1 MILVSPF
8 VGVSR
13 DSITKKC
20 LLSVA
25 RTNAHER
32 CRDGET
38 LQIVVVALYFLFQN
52 DVPPALSRVSFNP
65 LPHSDLAPFPSRRYG
80 ARLRVCRTAV
90 SRVGSLKSAMT
101 DTVWGSVCVRVCEL
115 LAPCVYCGGRLLIEG
130 WTEHRLLLT
139 EHIVM
144 SCKKS

>member
-1 MILVSPF
+1 MDEELYEDSVCFGSFVILVSPF

-52 DVPPALSRVSFNP
+52 DVPPPLSRVLFNP
-65 LPHSDLAPFPSRRYG
+65 PPHSDLAPFPSRRYG
-80 ARLRVCRTAV
+80 VC
-90 SRVGSLKSAMT
+90 
-101 DTVWGSVCVRVCEL
+101 
-115 LAPCVYCGGRLLIEG
+115 
-130 WTEHRLLLT
+130 
-139 EHIVM
+139 
-144 SCKKS
+144 